1 MTLLYASMMQDDE
14 AYKNAS
20 PEDRLNNWFVR
31 VPGLDEPVKIPMPF
45 ELGFIFKAVPEA
57 LFGMMAGDLEGEE
70 AARGLRELAWMS
82 VPNVLMPQGM
92 KPAIEVALNTS
103 MMNWSDI
110 ETDADRRVDKTQRY
124 NDRTSE
130 IAKALSFSTDV
141 AGREIGLSPKQIE
154 YLVRGYTA
162 GLGTALFKAMD
173 IFLPVGVEKPE
184 KLASELP
191 LVGTSLQ
198 PVDTL
203 GRVNALYKE
212 LQKIDQSKGT
222 LDKLVAEGKFDEADA
237 YMDENIDNISK
248 AKMARK
254 IRENLSKFKSMEHAI
269 RVDPA
274 LSAAEKRKEL
284 DALRKDQLDFMKDAR
299 DILRQQ

>member
-1 MTLLYASMMQDDE
+1 
-14 AYKNAS
+14 
-20 PEDRLNNWFVR
+20 
-31 VPGLDEPVKIPMPF
+31 
-45 ELGFIFKAVPEA
+45 
-57 LFGMMAGDLEGEE
+57 
-70 AARGLRELAWMS
+70 
-82 VPNVLMPQGM
+82 
-92 KPAIEVALNTS
+92 
-103 MMNWSDI
+103 
-110 ETDADRRVDKTQRY
+110 VDKTQRY